1 MAIKFFPGYWFTNIL
16 AFSYFS
22 GVAKL
27 SSNLLWTPRMQVTFF
42 FVNLIIN
49 RAWFLDIYL
58 NNYLHI
64 LSPQYKT
71 ESTKMKFLSLK
82 LFFVFWTPRMQVAPR
97 SINATVWL
105 MVVIFLK
112 TVALGLNIGLS
123 LTNRYLISSSL
134 TNFCTSLG

>member
-1 MAIKFFPGYWFTNIL
+1 MAVKFFPGYWFTNIL

-22 GVAKL
+22 CGAKL
-27 SSNLLWTPRMQVTFF
+27 SSDLQWTPRMQVTFF

-49 RAWFLDIYL
+49 RAWFLGIYL
-58 NNYLHI
+58 NNSLHI

-71 ESTKMKFLSLK
+71 ESTKMKFSSLK
-82 LFFVFWTPRMQVAPR
+82 HEFLLFGPPECRSPLGQSMQQCGLWQ
-97 SINATVWL
+97 S
-105 MVVIFLK
+105 FFK